1 MMAQLTYRLRVSSS
15 PGRGARTTRL
25 IHALPL
31 WMQEVAMLSPAI
43 DVLAGMREALLD
55 HAE

>member
-1 MMAQLTYRLRVSSS
+1 MAQLTYRLRVSSS

-31 WMQEVAMLSPAI
+31 WMQEVAMLSPAL

-55 HAE
+55 HVE